1 MPLHTHPPISG
12 SGVGIDPEIW
22 KPTRPSQGLLDPPL
36 RSRSA
41 STGFMVEDGR
51 LIGFA
56 SRPEKYAGEA
66 FSLDTDVTHFV
77 EQYPR
82 VPYRDGKTIRHHTF
96 DFYTVRTSGIR
107 SCVAI
112 KHSSR
117 VERSG
122 IREVLKQI
130 AAQAGRKVADE
141 VVLMT
146 EADFTRNERF
156 NAELVREIRRHP
168 VPEHDNHVRQITAEI
183 IGVVTIADVVKL
195 SGLAA
200 EGFRATV
207 RLIADRFFR
216 LADVDD
222 RIDYHSRIRR
232 Y

>member
-1 MPLHTHPPISG
+1 MQLRTQHPIPAG
-12 SGVGIDPEIW
+12 DPEIW
-22 KPTRPSQGLLDPPL
+22 KPTRPSNGLLDAPL

-41 STGFMVEDGR
+41 STGFMIEDGR
-51 LIGFA
+51 IVGFA
-56 SRPEKYAGEA
+56 SRPEKFAGEA
-66 FSLDTDVTHFV
+66 FALDFDVTHFV

-82 VPYRDGKTIRHHTF
+82 VSYHDGKTIRHHTF
-96 DFYTVRTSGIR
+96 DYYTVREPGIR
-107 SCVAI
+107 ACVAI

-117 VERSG
+117 VEKSG
-122 IREVLKQI
+122 IREVLKLI
-130 AAQAGRKVADE
+130 AEQAGRKIADE

-156 NAELVREIRRHP
+156 NAELVHEIRRHP
-168 VPEHDNHVRQITAEI
+168 VPEHDNHVRRITAEI

-207 RLIADRFFR
+207 RLIADRYFR

>member
-1 MPLHTHPPISG
+1 MQLRTQHLIPTGGP
-12 SGVGIDPEIW
+12 GIDPDIW
-22 KPTRPSQGLLDPPL
+22 KPTRPSEGLLDPPL

-41 STGFMVEDGR
+41 STGFMIEDGR

-56 SRPEKYAGEA
+56 SRPEKYAGESFA
-66 FSLDTDVTHFV
+66 LDSDITHFV

-82 VPYRDGKTIRHHTF
+82 VPYHDGKTIRHHTF
-96 DFYTVRTSGIR
+96 DFYTVRTPGIR
-107 SCVAI
+107 SCVAV
-112 KHSSR
+112 KHSKR
-117 VERSG
+117 VEKSG
-122 IREVLKQI
+122 IREVLKLI

-146 EADFTRNERF
+146 EADFSRNQRF
-156 NAELVREIRRHP
+156 NSEMVHEIRRHP
-168 VPEHDNHVRQITAEI
+168 VPEHDNHIRQITAEI

>member
-1 MPLHTHPPISG
+1 MQLRTHHHDLASG
-12 SGVGIDPEIW
+12 PDIDRETW
-22 KPTRPSQGLLDPPL
+22 KPTRPSEGLLDAPL

-41 STGFMVEDGR
+41 TTGFMVEDGR

-56 SRPEKYAGEA
+56 SRPEKYAGESFA
-66 FSLDTDVTHFV
+66 LDFDVTHFV

-82 VPYRDGKTIRHHTF
+82 VPYHDGKTIRHHTF
-96 DFYTVRTSGIR
+96 DYYTVREPGIR
-107 SCVAI
+107 ACVAI

-117 VERSG
+117 VEKSG
-122 IREVLKQI
+122 IRTVLKLI
-130 AAQAGRKVADE
+130 AEQAGRKMADE

-156 NAELVREIRRHP
+156 NAELVHELRRHP
-168 VPEHDNHVRQITAEI
+168 VPEYDSHVRQIAAEI

-195 SGLAA
+195 SGLAS

-216 LADVDD
+216 LADVDN

>member
-1 MPLHTHPPISG
+1 MQLRTQHAVPAG
-12 SGVGIDPEIW
+12 DPEIW
-22 KPTRPSQGLLDPPL
+22 KPTRPSEGLLDAPL

-41 STGFMVEDGR
+41 TTGFMVEDGR

-56 SRPEKYAGEA
+56 SRPEKYAGESFA
-66 FSLDTDVTHFV
+66 LDFDITHFV

-82 VPYRDGKTIRHHTF
+82 VPYHDGKTIRHHTF
-96 DFYTVRTSGIR
+96 DYYTVREPGIR
-107 SCVAI
+107 ACVAI

-122 IREVLKQI
+122 IRKVLKLI
-130 AAQAGRKVADE
+130 AEQAGRKIADE

-156 NAELVREIRRHP
+156 NAELVHEIRRHP
-168 VPEHDNHVRQITAEI
+168 VPEHDNHVRQITADI
-183 IGVVTIADVVKL
+183 IGAVTIADVVKL

>member
-1 MPLHTHPPISG
+1 MPLHTHPPASG
-12 SGVGIDPEIW
+12 GGPWIDPEIW
-22 KPTRPSQGLLDPPL
+22 KPTRPSDGLLDPPL

-66 FSLDTDVTHFV
+66 FSLDSDITHFV

-96 DFYTVRTSGIR
+96 DFYTVRKPGIR
-107 SCVAI
+107 TCVAI

-117 VERSG
+117 VEKSG
-122 IREVLKQI
+122 IREVLKLI

-141 VVLMT
+141 IVLMT
-146 EADFTRNERF
+146 EADFSRSARF
-156 NAELVREIRRHP
+156 NAELVHEVRRHP
-168 VPEHDNHVRQITAEI
+168 VPEHDDHVRQITAEI
-183 IGVVTIADVVKL
+183 VGVVTIADVVKL

-207 RLIADRFFR
+207 RLIADRYFR

-222 RIDYHSRIRR
+222 RMDYHSRIRR
-232 Y
+232 C

>member
-1 MPLHTHPPISG
+1 MQLRTQHLDPASG
-12 SGVGIDPEIW
+12 PGIDPETW
-22 KPTRPSQGLLDPPL
+22 KPTRPSEGLLDAPL

-41 STGFMVEDGR
+41 TTGFMVEDGR

-66 FSLDTDVTHFV
+66 FSLDFNITHFV

-82 VPYRDGKTIRHHTF
+82 VPYHDGKTIRHHTF
-96 DFYTVRTSGIR
+96 DFFTVRKPGIR

-112 KHSSR
+112 KHSRR
-117 VERSG
+117 VEKSG
-122 IREVLKQI
+122 IREVLKLI

-141 VVLMT
+141 VILMT
-146 EADFTRNERF
+146 EADFSRNQRF
-156 NAELVREIRRHP
+156 NSELVHEIRRHP

-207 RLIADRFFR
+207 RLIADRFFH